1 MLETPITDWNVVV
14 AILFGLTLG
23 IPAFIVGCIKTQIFL
38 ADKFSKK
45 ERMLEQH
52 QNSD

>member
-45 ERMLEQH
+45 RENARATSKQ
-52 QNSD
+52 